1 MRVIIMG
8 CGRRGSALA
17 ALLDAEGH
25 DVTVLDVDAA
35 AFSFLPDSFGGT
47 EIVGNGTDEDS
58 LRRAGIEQADAFVST
73 TRGDNRNVMAAQ
85 MAKHIFNVSRVITL
99 IHDPIR
105 EEMYSALGLR
115 TVSPTRIVA
124 HSLREA
130 LLAEEGAPEPA
141 SGAAEQAQ
149 GENM

>member
-1 MRVIIMG
+1 MRIIIMG

-17 ALLDAEGH
+17 AMLDSEGH

-85 MAKHIFNVSRVITL
+85 MAKHIFGVSRVITL
-99 IHDPIR
+99 VHDPIR
-105 EEMYSALGLR
+105 EEMYAALGLR
-115 TVSPTRIVA
+115 TVSPTKIIAR
-124 HSLREA
+124 SLKEA
-130 LLAEEGAPEPA
+130 LLAEESAPES
-141 SGAAEQAQ
+141 SGAASETAQ
-149 GENM
+149 EG